1 MVIKIYGEH
10 RTPRKLVLAERVDG
24 EEYDEGRYRLKV
36 YTFSYFK
43 SRAALAKAFNALVP
57 DHRKIKGRE

>member
-10 RTPRKLVLAERVDG
+10 RTPRKLILAERIDG
-24 EEYDEGRYRLKV
+24 EFDQGCFRLKV
-36 YTFSYFK
+36 YTFTYFK